1 MIGRLFVRVR
11 SVWFVAFVSL
21 MYNEKT
27 GKLWTDYWCVYC
39 AIYSVLYIV
48 CSILF
53 KRNWVC
59 LAWGHDCLRLG
70 LEVFHMIDCKIFCPC
85 SGCKENH
92 FYSLPF
98 GQAEASIYYSPD
110 VIAELIS
117 QFFCY
122 SNSSKNITCPS
133 GKLKTEFTSPIAKS
147 TSPRLSDI
155 TFFARCCSN
164 KHIYLCL
171 FVFFYFCLLI

>member
-1 MIGRLFVRVR
+1 MICKSSGFTFHIQPLLIPQTFTPWTCEMIGRLFVRVR
-11 SVWFVAFVSL
+11 SVRFVAFVSL

-70 LEVFHMIDCKIFCPC
+70 LEVSHMIDCKIFRPC
-85 SGCKENH
+85 SNNISIFFIFLFLPAYITSKLVWCLVDFTDIIKCRCEANSLAIKWRI
-92 FYSLPF
+92 YSVW
-98 GQAEASIYYSPD
+98 I
-110 VIAELIS
+110 
-117 QFFCY
+117 
-122 SNSSKNITCPS
+122 
-133 GKLKTEFTSPIAKS
+133 
-147 TSPRLSDI
+147 
-155 TFFARCCSN
+155 N
-164 KHIYLCL
+164 K
-171 FVFFYFCLLI
+171 